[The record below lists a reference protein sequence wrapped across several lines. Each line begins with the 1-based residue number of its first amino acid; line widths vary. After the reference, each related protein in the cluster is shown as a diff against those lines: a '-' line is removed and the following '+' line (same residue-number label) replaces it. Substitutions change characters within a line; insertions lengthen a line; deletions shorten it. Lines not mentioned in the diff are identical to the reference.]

1 MSRTKSTTIK
11 RDGLRR
17 RLQHEAYLAIRF
29 ALVGCAATAVHI
41 FVLWTLLS
49 NTLLPVLIANAIA
62 FLSAFGFSFTGNY
75 LWTFGALGAPSQ
87 ALQRFFLVS
96 ICAFILN
103 SLLLAIA
110 LKLGWSSEPTAAMS
124 VALIMPL
131 ITFFC
136 SRLWAFNSS
145 SSTSVHSN

>member
-1 MSRTKSTTIK
+1 MGRTKSTTIK
-11 RDGLRR
+11 NDGLARIVR
-17 RLQHEAYLAIRF
+17 YEAYLAIRF
-29 ALVGCAATAVHI
+29 TLVGCAATAVHI

-96 ICAFILN
+96 ICTFILN

-110 LKLGWSSEPTAAMS
+110 IKLDWSSEPTAAIS
-124 VALIMPL
+124 VALVMPL

-145 SSTSVHSN
+145 S

>member
-11 RDGLRR
+11 NDGLRR
-17 RLQHEAYLAIRF
+17 RVQHEAYLAIRF

-75 LWTFGALGAPSQ
+75 LWTFGAPGAPSQ

-110 LKLGWSSEPTAAMS
+110 LKLGWSSEPTAAIS
-124 VALIMPL
+124 VALVMPI

-136 SRLWAFNSS
+136 GRLWAFNSS
-145 SSTSVHSN
+145 S